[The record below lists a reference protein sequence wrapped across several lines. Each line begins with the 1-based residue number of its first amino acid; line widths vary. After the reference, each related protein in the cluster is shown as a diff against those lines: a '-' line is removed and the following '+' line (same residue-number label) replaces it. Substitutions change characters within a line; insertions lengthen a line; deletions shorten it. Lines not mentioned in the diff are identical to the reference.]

1 MNVNVVKVT
10 FDRLTNKINFSVSLL
25 NQCLHAHV
33 PLHVQQFYF
42 TVAQVT
48 ATKHIES
55 AGKKKI
61 IDLDTCRD
69 LAHFPPSHESMLDHS
84 ARITVLLT
92 HTDTHMWSCAVL
104 HLVIVKVIALWM
116 QYGWSI
122 TDHCPWALQT
132 CCCFR
137 FIPSVRYLPLG
148 RWECVFVGER
158 QANDKWG

>member
-42 TVAQVT
+42 TVTAQVT

-92 HTDTHMWSCAVL
+92 HTDTHM
-104 HLVIVKVIALWM
+104 
-116 QYGWSI
+116 
-122 TDHCPWALQT
+122 
-132 CCCFR
+132 
-137 FIPSVRYLPLG
+137 
-148 RWECVFVGER
+148 
-158 QANDKWG
+158 

>member
-10 FDRLTNKINFSVSLL
+10 FGRLTHKINFSVSLL

-55 AGKKKI
+55 AGEKKI
-61 IDLDTCRD
+61 IDLDRCRD

-84 ARITVLLT
+84 AKITVLLT
-92 HTDTHMWSCAVL
+92 HTDTHM
-104 HLVIVKVIALWM
+104 
-116 QYGWSI
+116 
-122 TDHCPWALQT
+122 
-132 CCCFR
+132 
-137 FIPSVRYLPLG
+137 
-148 RWECVFVGER
+148 
-158 QANDKWG
+158 

>member
-55 AGKKKI
+55 AGKKRSLTWTRAVI
-61 IDLDTCRD
+61 LHI
-69 LAHFPPSHESMLDHS
+69 SHHRMNQCL
-84 ARITVLLT
+84 ITV
-92 HTDTHMWSCAVL
+92 V
-104 HLVIVKVIALWM
+104 
-116 QYGWSI
+116 
-122 TDHCPWALQT
+122 
-132 CCCFR
+132 
-137 FIPSVRYLPLG
+137 
-148 RWECVFVGER
+148 E
-158 QANDKWG
+158 